1 MQEKAKTYTWGGWFT
16 GLFTERKSRN
26 CIIAIVLT
34 LIVLGILNATM
45 NSYPLRILNLCGIYV
60 ILTLAMVLINGF
72 LGVFSL
78 GHAGFMAIGAYT
90 CAILTMSAETKAMN
104 FYLTPI
110 LPFLAD
116 IKIPLF
122 AAIIL
127 GGLIAALFGA
137 LIGAPVLRL
146 KDDYLAI
153 ATLGFSEII
162 RIVFTNV
169 QPLTN
174 GALGL
179 KKLTPVE
186 SEIDFFGLLETPI
199 KIDAVWWIWGFAIFT
214 IIFMVMLTTG
224 SYGRAFKAIR
234 EDDIAAEAMGIS
246 LFKHKM
252 LGFIIGC
259 FFAGVGGAILGN
271 FTGTIDP
278 IMFRFTLTYNIVLIA
293 VLGGIGS
300 LSGGVLAAI
309 IVTAGM
315 EALRFLDGAFH
326 IGPVGIS
333 GRPGLRMVMF
343 CTIMM
348 LIIIFRPQ
356 GLMGNREFSWK
367 GLKAWLQKKKNKKN
381 ETSSDGEGVA

>member
-1 MQEKAKTYTWGGWFT
+1 MQEKMKKYTWGAWFT
-16 GLFTERKSRN
+16 SLFTNKKSRN
-26 CIIAIVLT
+26 CMIAIIVT
-34 LIVLGILNATM
+34 LIVLGILNMTL
-45 NSYPLRILNLCGIYV
+45 NSYPLRIMNLCGIYV
-60 ILTLAMVLINGF
+60 ILTLAMVLVNGF

-78 GHAGFMAIGAYT
+78 GHAGFMALGAYT
-90 CAILTMSAETKAMN
+90 CAILTMSPEIKSMN

-110 LPFLAD
+110 VPWLQD
-116 IKIPLF
+116 VQIPMF

-127 GGLIAALFGA
+127 GGLVAALFGA

-179 KKLTPVE
+179 KKLAPVE
-186 SEIDFFGLLETPI
+186 SDIDFFGLLENPI
-199 KIDAVWWIWGFAIFT
+199 HIDPVWWIWGFAIMT
-214 IIFMVMLTTG
+214 IVFMFMLTTG

-234 EDDIAAEAMGIS
+234 EDDVAAEAMGIS

-278 IMFRFTLTYNIVLIA
+278 IMFRFTMTYNIVLIA

-300 LSGGVLAAI
+300 LSGGVMAAI

-315 EALRFLDGAFH
+315 EALRFLDSAFN
-326 IGPVGIS
+326 IGPLLVP

-356 GLMGNREFSWK
+356 GLMGNKELSWK
-367 GLKAWLQKKKNKKN
+367 RFISRFKGKDKKADDK
-381 ETSSDGEGVA
+381 EVA